1 MKIFFSYIF
10 VASLILS
17 GFFIAGCD
25 NKLDLSQFPIS
36 TGTTPVV
43 SDTTYVQQYPVW
55 GNFNQPEDV
64 IIGREPMV
72 YVADTKSNSVVQ
84 MDLSGLIVSAY
95 QFKSP
100 NVANPRKLA
109 QDINFDLLVICDS
122 ALSATDT
129 VSVIYRFRLFDN
141 GGILTN
147 ITPIRFI
154 SSLEGTVTSSNKRKF
169 TAVSVFQDNSLLV
182 SRTGPTNS
190 GTPDP
195 DNALL
200 RMYGRNTVTN
210 VTSYNGFQTTG
221 NGVFS
226 IEKVSGLATINNSN
240 SDFVLTRNGNVNGIL
255 QVLWFYLDQATGGYE
270 PKFLPTDNVD
280 LLNKSFGG
288 PASIAMDNSNSI
300 YIIDAVKDS
309 LYRFS
314 STGMSLPGSFGGNGS
329 GVNKFNHPKGIA
341 YFNKTIYVAD
351 TYNNR
356 IVRFKLSTDLN

>member
-1 MKIFFSYIF
+1 MRTFFSYITA
-10 VASLILS
+10 ASFLISVL
-17 GFFIAGCD
+17 FITGCD

-55 GNFNQPEDV
+55 GNFNNPEDV
-64 IIGREPMV
+64 IVGREPLV
-72 YVADTKSNSVVQ
+72 YVADTKNNMIVQ
-84 MDLSGLIVSAY
+84 MDLSGMVISTY
-95 QFKSP
+95 QFTNT
-100 NVANPRKLA
+100 NVSNPRNLA

-122 ALSATDT
+122 ALNVNDT
-129 VSVIYRFRLFDN
+129 ISVIYRFRLFEN
-141 GGILTN
+141 GGILGN
-147 ITPIRFI
+147 SAPIRML

-169 TAVSVFQDNSLLV
+169 TAISVFTDNSLIV
-182 SRTGPTNS
+182 SRVGPVNS

-200 RMYGRNTVTN
+200 RIYGRNTVTN
-210 VTSYNGFQTTG
+210 VSVYNGFQTEG

-226 IEKVSGLATINNSN
+226 IEKVSGICTIKNSN
-240 SDFVLTRNGNVNGIL
+240 SDFVITRNGNPNGIL
-255 QVLWFYLDQATGGYE
+255 QVLWFYLDVATGGYE
-270 PKFLPTDNVD
+270 PRFSPSDNTD
-280 LLNKSFGG
+280 LLNKAFGG
-288 PASIAMDNSNSI
+288 PASIAMDNNNSI
-300 YIIDAVKDS
+300 YVIDAVKDS
-309 LYRFS
+309 LYRYS

-341 YFNKTIYVAD
+341 YFNKTVYVAD